1 MRAVALV
8 LLVLA
13 LGRAPFQCASD
24 PDPNRRLEDS
34 APEALW
40 NLSEEF
46 EARGDREARDVTLRH
61 LVERY
66 PRSRYARRAELVLAG
81 EEPAANGASEPAASA
96 PGEAPAAP

>member
-1 MRAVALV
+1 MAAPAV
-8 LLVLA
+8 LLLA
-13 LGRAPFQCASD
+13 LAQAPFQCASD

-40 NLSEEF
+40 NLSQEF
-46 EARGDREARDVTLRH
+46 EARGDHQARDVTLRH

-81 EEPAANGASEPAASA
+81 ETPEEPGPPEEARAPA
-96 PGEAPAAP
+96 EAPAAP

>member
-1 MRAVALV
+1 MRAAALV
-8 LLVLA
+8 VLVLA
-13 LGRAPFQCASD
+13 LARAPFQCASD

-61 LVERY
+61 LIDRY
-66 PRSRYARRAELVLAG
+66 PRSRFARRAELLLASEG
-81 EEPAANGASEPAASA
+81 PEEPSMQQEATAPA
-96 PGEAPAAP
+96 EAPAAP